1 MALVQCSC
9 PICGVAYSADEAR
22 LKHGRQ
28 TTCSRK
34 CSYAS
39 RGQKTAVARTGKPS
53 PLKGIKTGRPAWNKT
68 EGVHISCGHCKQAL
82 RIEPNQVGRKKFCS
96 KACMREGMEYKGL
109 FEPGHPDLVPQESR
123 GHSAETRAKMVVA
136 NRKVARYG
144 ADNPLWKGGARDQRK
159 REMKGYPYR
168 DWRAAVFTRDNWTC
182 QCCGVRGGYLEADH
196 IKPWCA
202 FPDLRYE
209 VDNGRTVCRPCHMK
223 LDTHGYKARK
233 YMELQNG

>member
-34 CSYAS
+34 CSYAY
-39 RGQKTAVARTGKPS
+39 RAQKTAVARTGKPS
-53 PLKGIKTGRPAWNKT
+53 PLKGIKTGKPAWNKT
-68 EGVHISCGHCKQAL
+68 EGVHINCGHCNQAM

-96 KACMREGMEYKGL
+96 KTCMRMGMEYKGL
-109 FEPGHPDLVPQESR
+109 FQPGHANLVPPESR
-123 GHSAETRAKMVVA
+123 GHNEETKRKISETQRLNPRRGEDSPNWRGGLRAE
-136 NRKVARYG
+136 
-144 ADNPLWKGGARDQRK
+144 RK
-159 REMKGYPYR
+159 RAMGQYEYR
-168 DWRAAVFTRDNWTC
+168 DWRTAVFTRDNWTC
-182 QCCGVRGGYLEADH
+182 QCCGVRGVYLEADH

-209 VDNGRTVCRPCHMK
+209 IDNGRTVCRPCHMK
-223 LDTHGYKARK
+223 LDTHGYKAKK
-233 YMELQNG
+233 YLESQNG